1 MSRKNS
7 DVFSEVVVGI
17 FMVAVIALLG
27 YFTIIIS
34 GVDMVFGRTRAQAEL
49 LPSTVRNTPSTTA

>member
-34 GVDMVFGRTRAQAEL
+34 GMDMLFGRRRR
-49 LPSTVRNTPSTTA
+49 LPSRTWAD

>member
-1 MSRKNS
+1 MSKKNS
-7 DVFSEVVVGI
+7 DVFSEVIVGI

-34 GVDMVFGRTRAQAEL
+34 A
-49 LPSTVRNTPSTTA
+49 PSAISSASSFMASRRLAGSIWY